1 MASAEPR
8 SAPRADG
15 LLHVKTIEC
24 RYQGTTVVR
33 NLSITV
39 DDGEI
44 FSLLGPSG
52 CGKTTALRAIAGF
65 EPVYHGTISIRGE
78 VVSRPGYI
86 LAPERRRLG
95 MVFQDYA
102 LFPHL
107 NIYDNVCFGLHKL
120 ERKQRHE
127 IAEQMLELVGMQTMK
142 KRFPHELSGG
152 QQQRVSLARALA
164 PRPEL
169 ILLDE
174 PFSSLDVSLRER
186 LSIEVRNILKQQ
198 QTTAIIVTHDQ
209 YEAFAMGDAVGVMK
223 EGTIVQLDTPYNL
236 YHEPQNRFVAEFI
249 GQGRFL
255 NGTLLG
261 PNQIETEIG
270 IITSEKKFL
279 HPKGT
284 ALDVLLRPDDLVP
297 DDKGDLVAQVVQKAF
312 KGAEI
317 LYTLQLPSGLTLLSL
332 FPSHHNH
339 EIGERVTVRIA
350 AKHLVAF
357 ATRPAGGNAE

>member
-1 MASAEPR
+1 MAPAEQR
-8 SAPRADG
+8 STHRQTDA
-15 LLHVKTIEC
+15 LLQVKAIEC
-24 RYQGTTVVR
+24 RYQGCSVVR
-33 NLSITV
+33 NLSISIN
-39 DDGEI
+39 DGEI

-65 EPVYHGTISIRGE
+65 EPVYHGSISIRGE
-78 VVSRPGYI
+78 IVSRPGYI

-107 NIYDNVCFGLHKL
+107 NIYDNVCFGLRGL
-120 ERKQRHE
+120 EKKQRDR
-127 IAEQMLELVGMQTMK
+127 IAEQMLELVGMQALK

-164 PRPEL
+164 PQPEL

-186 LSIEVRNILKQQ
+186 LSVDVRNILKQQ

-209 YEAFAMGDAVGVMK
+209 YEAFAMGDLVGVMK
-223 EGTIVQLDTPYNL
+223 DGSITQLDTPYNL
-236 YHEPQNRFVAEFI
+236 YHEPENRFVAEFI

-255 NGTLLG
+255 KGTLLG
-261 PNQIETEIG
+261 PDRIETEIG
-270 IITSEKKFL
+270 IISSDKNL
-279 HPKGT
+279 LYPKGT
-284 ALDVLLRPDDLVP
+284 KMDVLLRPDDLVP
-297 DDKGDLVAQVVQKAF
+297 DPNGNLVAEVVQKAF

-317 LYTLQLPSGLTLLSL
+317 LYTLRLPSGVTLLSL

-339 EIGERVTVRIA
+339 EVGERVTVRIA

-357 ATRPAGGNAE
+357 STG